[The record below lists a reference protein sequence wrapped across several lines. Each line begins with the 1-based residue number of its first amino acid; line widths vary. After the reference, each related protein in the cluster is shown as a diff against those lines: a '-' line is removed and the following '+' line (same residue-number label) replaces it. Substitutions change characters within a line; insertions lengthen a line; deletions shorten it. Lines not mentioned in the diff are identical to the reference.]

1 MSWNR
6 NDTRYDVP
14 SDGNKES
21 ILLKKLPSVIPSN
34 KKEDTYEALL
44 HISRQIQFYDSKSRT
59 DGSLQ
64 RFYGNS
70 LPLVLAS
77 LCGTSIN
84 KSMADIRN
92 TLTEIGARW
101 QRGAGILRKHRTNN
115 YKEFSYQLK
124 YLELLKNAA
133 IAEQTEIRDLC
144 PTYQEIVKEYENTL
158 NYWISHDLTSQA
170 KKLSLQLTALSRGFI
185 KLSNDKKNNHWFK
198 IIEQAQKGIDELEL
212 LWESLKVECQ
222 TRLNEIIEKKQVDPL
237 TTIPLILGELL
248 EEFSNDQ
255 SLKVREN
262 LARYFLENRAGL
274 TKLETVP
281 ETIYARYNW
290 NPSSEIETLPSGETF
305 ISEDQSGEK
314 ISLHSPEN
322 YPLNDQ
328 MILRVADVE
337 CSEKLSDTL
346 IQTNDIKLSHK
357 YPSKFRL
364 DNLIQGSSSFIRS
377 PFSFELKSTLLNI
390 WGNVVKWEIEFHLN
404 QKQAFDFLDITLKT
418 QPEVRQSF
426 KDDPIEKVL
435 QYWITSAFEIQYQG
449 VEEPF
454 TFGDEQIELT
464 VQRDNEKNTLELI
477 WQTIL
482 DGDNPQPLANH
493 KGEVA
498 VSFFL
503 REEFA
508 FLYRFFSETTLNQI
522 VVKSRVLELQDL
534 EVYND
539 FGKVDPGTPFNMFGT
554 KPEIGSKLYLG
565 HPLIFCNA
573 LDNLKINWQWFGLP
587 EQKGGFKEHYARYDM
602 IDDNQDFLVSISALN
617 AGTWFPE
624 EDKQIIPLFSNS
636 EQNTDESNENQ
647 TLSNIRRINELDIDK
662 LELNRKQKP
671 FETLKEPQKS
681 KYGYMCLELVNPLGA
696 FGHNRYNE
704 FLQKRMADPKKNAFL
719 SEPYTPNLGNISV
732 EADLKEV
739 IIKKDIPKVLNSF
752 GIDQHILQSE
762 PIASQSLMPK
772 GIQRSSIYI
781 QLDKL
786 PNNILS
792 LYFEI
797 PEQLSG
803 QRIEESKTWGILI
816 DNHWS
821 TISEEQIVRD
831 ETFNFESSGIIILQD
846 LPKIP
851 EGELIWIKIGSDIDD
866 VLSQRKDLLT
876 QIIRLEVGDTRNL
889 SSNFQIESITIPENL
904 SDGISDFSPIRSK
917 RIVPPSL
924 FNNPTDYLTFQYRLQ
939 NRISTYKD
947 LRQFL
952 LAKFPKIQEV
962 LILAHNDGKEEIAPG
977 NVRVVVIPKTDSE
990 QLIKGEW
997 PKLNSREIQ
1006 TIKQFVQ
1013 RSSPMGTR
1021 YFIENPQYEEIV
1033 VKGNIVIQAG
1043 MDPNEAH
1050 RIITQNILHGTLD
1063 VTGIINTG
1071 FSFGQAIYSSK
1082 ILVLIK
1088 NLSFVKSVT
1097 NFACYTR
1104 FEDFLKLP
1112 KDFNSLNY
1120 VIEPSQIN
1128 HILIPSLQHLLDI
1141 RVVGKPES
1149 DGIGVSNMTLETD
1162 FLVDRLNHSLKLN
1175 GIGRN
1180 KIGMSLRIEE
1190 KPKITSR
1197 KISSIKL

>member
-6 NDTRYDVP
+6 NDTRYNVP
-14 SDGNKES
+14 RDGNEET
-21 ILLKKLPSVIPSN
+21 IRLKHLPSVIPSN

-44 HISRQIQFYDSKSRT
+44 HLSRQIQFYDSKSRT

-77 LCGTSIN
+77 LCGNIIN

-92 TLTEIGARW
+92 NLMEIGTRW

-115 YKEFSYQLK
+115 YKEFAYQLE

-144 PTYQEIVKEYENTL
+144 PTYQKIVSQYENTL
-158 NYWISHDLTSQA
+158 NHWIAYDLTSQS

-185 KLSNDKKNNHWFK
+185 KLNTDKKINHWHNTL
-198 IIEQAQKGIDELEL
+198 EQAQKGIDELEL
-212 LWESLKVECQ
+212 LWESLKAECQ
-222 TRLNEIIEKKQVDPL
+222 TRLDEIIAKKQVDPL

-248 EEFSNDQ
+248 EEFSNNQ
-255 SLKVREN
+255 ALQVREN

-274 TKLETVP
+274 SKLETVP

-290 NPSSEIETLPSGETF
+290 DPNSEIETLPSGETF
-305 ISEDQSGEK
+305 ISENPSGQSVP
-314 ISLHSPEN
+314 LHSPEN

-328 MILRVADVE
+328 MILRVADVQ
-337 CSEKLSDTL
+337 CTDKLSHTL
-346 IQTNDIKLSHK
+346 IKTNDTQISHK

-364 DNLIQGSSSFIRS
+364 DNLTLDSSSLTRS

-404 QKQAFDFLDITLKT
+404 QKQAFDFLDETLKN

-426 KDDPIEKVL
+426 NDDPIEKVL
-435 QYWITSAFEIQYQG
+435 QNWMTSAFEIQYQG
-449 VEEPF
+449 IEESF

-464 VQRDNEKNTLELI
+464 VQKDNEQNSLQLI

-503 REEFA
+503 RKEFA
-508 FLYRFFSETTLNQI
+508 FLYRFLSETNLDQI

-539 FGKVDPGTPFNMFGT
+539 FGKVDPSTPFNMFGT
-554 KPEIGSKLYLG
+554 KPEIGSKLYIG
-565 HPLIFCNA
+565 HPLVFCNA

-587 EQKGGFKEHYARYDM
+587 DQIGGFREHYAQYDM
-602 IDDNQDFLVSISALN
+602 VDNNQDFLVSISALN

-624 EDKQIIPLFSNS
+624 EDKQIIPLFNNS
-636 EQNTDESNENQ
+636 EQSNNESHENHI
-647 TLSNIRRINELDIDK
+647 LSNIRRINEIDIEK

-671 FETLKEPQKS
+671 FESLKEPQKS

-704 FLQKRMADPKKNAFL
+704 FVQKRMADPKKNTFL

-739 IIKKDIPKVLNSF
+739 IKKTDISSVLTSI
-752 GIDQHILQSE
+752 GVDQYILQSE
-762 PIASQSLMPK
+762 PIASQSLMPT
-772 GIQRSSIYI
+772 GIKRSSIYI

-786 PNNILS
+786 PNDILS

-803 QRIEESKTWGILI
+803 QRIEESKTWEILI
-816 DNHWS
+816 DNCWS

-831 ETFNFESSGIIILQD
+831 ETYNFESSGIVILQD
-846 LPKIP
+846 LPKLP
-851 EGELIWIKIGSDIDD
+851 ESELIWIRISSDKDD

-876 QIIRLEVGDTRNL
+876 QIVRLEVGDTRDL
-889 SSNFQIESITIPENL
+889 ASSFQIENITVPENL
-904 SDGISDFSPIRSK
+904 SDGISELSPIRSK

-977 NVRVVVIPKTDSE
+977 NVRVVVIPKTDLE
-990 QLIKGEW
+990 QLKQGEW
-997 PKLNSREIQ
+997 PKLNSREIK

-1050 RIITQNILHGTLD
+1050 QIITQNILNGILE

-1104 FEDFLKLP
+1104 FEEFLKLP

-1120 VIEPSQIN
+1120 IIEPSQIN
-1128 HILIPSLQHLLDI
+1128 HILIPSLDHLLDI

-1162 FLVDRLNHSLKLN
+1162 FLVDRLNHSLKLH